1 MVKETMMK
9 PRTALFA
16 FAALMLP
23 LPTLADAAPAIAAPG
38 VAVAVDDLDLAS
50 DEGQRRADARIHR
63 AARMLCRAD
72 AVASLPRA
80 VRAEREC
87 VRQARARA
95 AAIVTARA
103 ADRAAG
109 ESEGG

>member
-1 MVKETMMK
+1 MVKETIMK

-23 LPTLADAAPAIAAPG
+23 LPTLADAAPG
-38 VAVAVDDLDLAS
+38 VAVTVGDLDLAS
-50 DEGQRRADARIHR
+50 DQGQRRAAARIHR
-63 AARMLCRAD
+63 AARLLCRAE
-72 AVASLPRA
+72 AVASLPRS

-95 AAIVTARA
+95 AAVVTARA